1 MKAVVFAGG
10 EGARLLPYT
19 SVLPKPLLPVGDRP
33 VLEIIVAQLREAGI
47 TEIVLATGYLSSLIE
62 TYFGDGSS
70 WGVQITYNRE
80 KTQLGTVGAL
90 ADVPGLDETFIMMNG
105 DVLATPLYG
114 ELLRAHREA
123 GAAATIACKLQ
134 AVDVDYGVLRLGDP
148 VGSLRAIEGI
158 DEKPRYS
165 YPVSMG
171 IYVVEPHVVDL
182 VLPGRKMDLPQ
193 LIDRLIAEGETVAAY
208 DHAGYWQDI
217 GRLHDLEAAVQAFE
231 GSVDDFETWSLSA
244 WQYGFPA
251 ARWAVAVMSV
261 PNAAEM
267 RRVIWL
273 ARESNIGYV
282 YATDRFGTSTQN
294 PWTHLPPYW
303 EDQVEKVQSCDAPMG
318 PSEGS

>member
-171 IYVVEPHVVDL
+171 IYVVEPHVVEL

-231 GSVDDFETWSLSA
+231 GSVDDFVGQAGLRLPDGGA
-244 WQYGFPA
+244 
-251 ARWAVAVMSV
+251 
-261 PNAAEM
+261 
-267 RRVIWL
+267 
-273 ARESNIGYV
+273 
-282 YATDRFGTSTQN
+282 ST
-294 PWTHLPPYW
+294 T
-303 EDQVEKVQSCDAPMG
+303 
-318 PSEGS
+318 